1 MQWEFRNGYRLD
13 TGANY
18 LTDGLLEEFEIIED
32 VFVRPGTYSGWEAF
46 LVFHTNLSKPLSFE
60 FRASNGDRFGGDRAV
75 VESTLNFRV
84 GETFSTEFSVLYN
97 DFDLPIE
104 GGDFSVT
111 LSRARISYS
120 FTPQMLLQALVQYND
135 DSKVL
140 ATNLR
145 FSMLRTANTGLF
157 IVYNEFDERLPDA
170 APKGREVIIKYTY
183 LFDVFK

>member
-1 MQWEFRNGYRLD
+1 MK
-13 TGANY
+13 A
-18 LTDGLLEEFEIIED
+18 
-32 VFVRPGTYSGWEAF
+32 RP
-46 LVFHTNLSKPLSFE
+46 V
-60 FRASNGDRFGGDRAV
+60 
-75 VESTLNFRV
+75 
-84 GETFSTEFSVLYN
+84 
-97 DFDLPIE
+97 
-104 GGDFSVT
+104 
-111 LSRARISYS
+111 SRARISYS